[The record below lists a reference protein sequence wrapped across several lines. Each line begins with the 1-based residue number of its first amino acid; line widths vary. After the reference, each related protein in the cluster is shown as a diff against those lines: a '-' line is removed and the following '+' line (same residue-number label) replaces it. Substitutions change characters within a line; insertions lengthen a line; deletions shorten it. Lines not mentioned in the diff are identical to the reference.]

1 MATRY
6 FLLYI
11 LNLYDVPAFREYN
24 VNQIWSAVHSLTM
37 RINIAL
43 QNVRTVVQRG
53 PGETGYNNSDS
64 RQVLMIN
71 KDSLSLKQRIIFFYI
86 ELDLIKIAL
95 INLLK

>member
-71 KDSLSLKQRIIFFYI
+71 EGQLVHKTAHYFF
-86 ELDLIKIAL
+86 LH
-95 INLLK
+95 